1 MKENFSL
8 IIVAFLALVLAS
20 SIWNLLI
27 MCKIKKSIK
36 SKSSINANEFYFEL
50 KSRIQLITTIFSI
63 VVVILTYYGFTTED
77 RIQQRIDNQVS
88 EEFGKY
94 DKRFA
99 STDSSMSAIEL
110 FIKNLDVQKEAIS
123 STLLNAG
130 QGAKEIEKNIN
141 ILASKKL
148 SNLNFY
154 IVPGFKVDDDSGII
168 RCNYKDMLT
177 SEGKKLPKFTKAPY
191 LNIGV
196 NSSTFNATM
205 ITNNIEYFEIK
216 ICSICD
222 YKGDFLID
230 IWLASYN

>member
-8 IIVAFLALVLAS
+8 IIIAFLALVLAL

-27 MCKIKKSIK
+27 MFKIKNSSKG
-36 SKSSINANEFYFEL
+36 KSSITANEFYIEL

-77 RIQQRIDNQVS
+77 RIRQKINDQIS

-99 STDSSMSAIEL
+99 STDSSMLVYES
-110 FIKNLDVQKEAIS
+110 FIKNFDAAKEAIA

-130 QGAKEIEKNIN
+130 QGAKEIERNIN

-148 SNLNFY
+148 SGLNLY
-154 IVPGFKVDDDSGII
+154 IVPKFKVDDSSDTI
-168 RCNYKDMLT
+168 RCYYKNMIT
-177 SEGKKLPKFTKAPY
+177 SDGKKLPKFTRAPY
-191 LNIGV
+191 INFGA
-196 NSSTFNATM
+196 NSSFTA
-205 ITNNIEYFEIK
+205 ITIINNTEYFEFSICG
-216 ICSICD
+216 ICSSG
-222 YKGDFLID
+222 GDLLID
-230 IWLASYN
+230 IWIGSYN